1 MKKVLF
7 AFTAGASLLSLAACG
22 GSAESEADSGDNN
35 SSGEELS
42 FYTSQPDEDAN
53 ALIEA
58 FNEAHPDIEVNLYRS
73 GTEEVVSKVQAENQ
87 AGSVEADV
95 LLLAD
100 SVTFESLKEQDLLQ
114 SYDSPEAENI
124 SEEFIDPDQM
134 YYGTKAMATILA
146 VNTNEVEEMPS
157 SWKDLTAEETAG
169 QTVMPSPLYSGAAA
183 YNAGVIS
190 REEGLGWDFF
200 ENLSDND
207 VTIVQGNGGA
217 LQSVASGEKSYAM
230 VVDFIA
236 ANAKAEGSP
245 VELVYPEEGVP
256 VITEPVG
263 ITEASD
269 NVEASQ
275 AFVDFILSEEGQTL
289 AADMGYTPL
298 RDDVEVP
305 EGLKTMDEL
314 QIMSQDVKT
323 LLDSREEDK
332 TTFSDIT
339 GAQ

>member
-7 AFTAGASLLSLAACG
+7 VFSAGASLFLLAACG
-22 GSAESEADSGDNN
+22 GDADSEADSGD
-35 SSGEELS
+35 SGTEGDIS

-53 ALIEA
+53 ALVEA
-58 FNEAHPDIEVNLYRS
+58 FNEEYPDINVSLYRS
-73 GTEEVVSKVQAENQ
+73 GTEEVVSKVQAEDQ

-100 SVTFESLKEQDLLQ
+100 SVTFESLKEQELLQ
-114 SYDSPEAENI
+114 TYESPEAGNI
-124 SEEFIDPDQM
+124 PEEFADPDHM
-134 YYGTKAMATILA
+134 YYGTKAMATVLA
-146 VNTNEVEEMPS
+146 VNTNEVEAMPD
-157 SWKDLTAEETAG
+157 SWTDLAADAAAG

-183 YNAGVIS
+183 YNAGVMS
-190 REEGLGWDFF
+190 REESLGWDYF
-200 ENLSDND
+200 EDLAAND

-263 ITEASD
+263 ITAASD
-269 NVEASQ
+269 NAEASQ
-275 AFVDFILSEEGQTL
+275 TFVDFILSEEGQTL

-305 EGLKTMDEL
+305 EGLKTMDDL
-314 QIMSQDVKT
+314 QMMSEDVRT
-323 LLDSREEDK
+323 LLESREEDK
-332 TTFSDIT
+332 STFSDVT
-339 GAQ
+339 GAE

>member
-7 AFTAGASLLSLAACG
+7 AFTAGASLFSLAACG
-22 GSAESEADSGDNN
+22 GNADSEADSDGNETAGDI
-35 SSGEELS
+35 S

-53 ALIEA
+53 ALVEA
-58 FNEAHPDIEVNLYRS
+58 FNEEYPDINVSLYRS
-73 GTEEVVSKVQAENQ
+73 GTEEVVSKVQAEDQ

-100 SVTFESLKEQDLLQ
+100 SVTFESLKEQELLQ
-114 SYDSPEAENI
+114 TYESPEAGNI
-124 SEEFIDPDQM
+124 PEEFADPDHM
-134 YYGTKAMATILA
+134 YYGTKAMATVLA
-146 VNTNEVEEMPS
+146 VNTNEVEDMPD
-157 SWKDLTAEETAG
+157 SWTDLAADDAAA

-183 YNAGVIS
+183 YNAGVMS
-190 REEGLGWDFF
+190 REESLGWDYF
-200 ENLSDND
+200 EDLAAND

-263 ITEASD
+263 IAEASD

-275 AFVDFILSEEGQTL
+275 TFVDFILSEEGQTL

-298 RDDVEVP
+298 RDEVEVP
-305 EGLKTMDEL
+305 EGLKTMDDL
-314 QIMSQDVKT
+314 QIMSEDVST
-323 LLDSREEDK
+323 LLESREEDK
-332 TTFSDIT
+332 STFSDVT
-339 GAQ
+339 GAE

>member
-7 AFTAGASLLSLAACG
+7 AFTAGASLFSLAACG
-22 GSAESEADSGDNN
+22 GNADSEADSDGNETAGDI
-35 SSGEELS
+35 S

-53 ALIEA
+53 ALVEA
-58 FNEAHPDIEVNLYRS
+58 FNEEYPDINVSLYRS
-73 GTEEVVSKVQAENQ
+73 GTEEVVSKVQAEDQ

-100 SVTFESLKEQDLLQ
+100 SVTFESLKEQELLQ
-114 SYDSPEAENI
+114 TYESPEAGNI
-124 SEEFIDPDQM
+124 PEEFADPDHM
-134 YYGTKAMATILA
+134 YYGTKAMATVLA
-146 VNTNEVEEMPS
+146 VNTNEVEDMPD
-157 SWKDLTAEETAG
+157 SWTDLAADDAAG

-183 YNAGVIS
+183 YNAGVMS
-190 REEGLGWDFF
+190 REESLGWDYF
-200 ENLSDND
+200 EDLAAND

-275 AFVDFILSEEGQTL
+275 TFVDFILSEEGQTL

-298 RDDVEVP
+298 RDEVEVP
-305 EGLKTMDEL
+305 EGLKTMDDL
-314 QIMSQDVKT
+314 QIMSEDVST
-323 LLDSREEDK
+323 LLESREEDK
-332 TTFSDIT
+332 STFSDVT
-339 GAQ
+339 GAE

>member
-7 AFTAGASLLSLAACG
+7 AFTAGASLFSLAACG
-22 GSAESEADSGDNN
+22 GNADSEADSDGNETAGDI
-35 SSGEELS
+35 S

-53 ALIEA
+53 ALVEA
-58 FNEAHPDIEVNLYRS
+58 FNEEYPDINVSLYRS
-73 GTEEVVSKVQAENQ
+73 GTEEVVSKVQAEDQ

-100 SVTFESLKEQDLLQ
+100 SVTFESLKEQELLQ
-114 SYDSPEAENI
+114 TYESPEAGNI
-124 SEEFIDPDQM
+124 PEEFADPDHM
-134 YYGTKAMATILA
+134 YYGTKAMATVLA
-146 VNTNEVEEMPS
+146 VNTNEVEDMPD
-157 SWKDLTAEETAG
+157 SWTDLAADDAAA

-183 YNAGVIS
+183 YNAGVMS
-190 REEGLGWDFF
+190 REESLGWDYF
-200 ENLSDND
+200 EDLAAND

-217 LQSVASGEKSYAM
+217 MQSVASGEKSYAM

-275 AFVDFILSEEGQTL
+275 TFVDFILSEEGQTL

-298 RDDVEVP
+298 RDEVEVP
-305 EGLKTMDEL
+305 EGLKTMDDL
-314 QIMSQDVKT
+314 QIMSEDVST
-323 LLDSREEDK
+323 LLESREEDK
-332 TTFSDIT
+332 STFSDVT
-339 GAQ
+339 GAE

>member
-7 AFTAGASLLSLAACG
+7 AFTAGASLFSLAACG
-22 GSAESEADSGDNN
+22 GNADSEADSDGNETAGDI
-35 SSGEELS
+35 S

-53 ALIEA
+53 ALVEA
-58 FNEAHPDIEVNLYRS
+58 FNEEYPDINVSLYRS
-73 GTEEVVSKVQAENQ
+73 GTEEVVSKVQAEDQ

-100 SVTFESLKEQDLLQ
+100 SVTFESLKEQELLQ
-114 SYDSPEAENI
+114 TYESPEAGNI
-124 SEEFIDPDQM
+124 PEEFADPDHM
-134 YYGTKAMATILA
+134 YYGTKAMATVLA
-146 VNTNEVEEMPS
+146 VNTNEVEDMPD
-157 SWKDLTAEETAG
+157 SWTDLAADDAAA

-183 YNAGVIS
+183 YNAGVMS
-190 REEGLGWDFF
+190 REESLGWDYF
-200 ENLSDND
+200 EDLAAND

-275 AFVDFILSEEGQTL
+275 TFVDFILSEEGQTL

-298 RDDVEVP
+298 RDEVEVP
-305 EGLKTMDEL
+305 EGLKTMDDL
-314 QIMSQDVKT
+314 QIMSEDVST
-323 LLDSREEDK
+323 LLESREEDK
-332 TTFSDIT
+332 STFSDVT
-339 GAQ
+339 GAE